1 MKICFS
7 GLYFA
12 THLFNSSADVEAI
25 KLFVLQIVDTL
36 LGNKNSVGGT
46 LTQLSQRSNVFCA
59 LAMTPKLLLEG
70 DVSSAV
76 DDVVTSLFLLLDKE
90 IEPGN
95 KLMIG
100 KVMGTMYT
108 LQYIHICYQLYV

>member
-1 MKICFS
+1 
-7 GLYFA
+7 
-12 THLFNSSADVEAI
+12 
-25 KLFVLQIVDTL
+25 
-36 LGNKNSVGGT
+36 
-46 LTQLSQRSNVFCA
+46 
-59 LAMTPKLLLEG
+59 MTPKLLLEG

-108 LQYIHICYQLYV
+108 YIHSYIDATNCMYDVDFLTLWLFVSLFTRTVDESGPQKHV